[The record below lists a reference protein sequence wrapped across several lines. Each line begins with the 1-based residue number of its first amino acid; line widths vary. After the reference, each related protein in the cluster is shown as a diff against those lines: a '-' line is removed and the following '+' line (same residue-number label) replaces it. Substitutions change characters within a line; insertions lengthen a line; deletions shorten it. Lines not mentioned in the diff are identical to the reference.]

1 MTDGSSQDA
10 AEQPSSASVRRG
22 GWPRSRWGWGVPLV
36 LAVAGLLM
44 ATSAET
50 ARGTDLRSARRT
62 DLADLVRAQAARA
75 EAAQDSVQ
83 QLRADIDRLTAAQGV
98 ADAPVAQARGQGD
111 ALAPDAGLTAMS
123 GPGVVVTLDDAQRDP
138 GTALPPGVTP
148 DDLVVHQQ
156 DLQAVVNA
164 LWAGGAQGVEVMDQ
178 RLVSTSAVRC
188 VGNTLL
194 LHGRVYSPPFT
205 VSAVGDVRGLEAAL
219 RVSPPLVTY
228 RQWVDAVGLGYQVT
242 THPTLDL
249 PAYTGDLELP
259 YAQAVT
265 P

>member
-1 MTDGSSQDA
+1 MA
-10 AEQPSSASVRRG
+10 G
-22 GWPRSRWGWGVPLV
+22 GRSRWAWGVPVV
-36 LAVAGLLM
+36 LAVGGLLM
-44 ATSAET
+44 ATSALT

-75 EAAQDSVQ
+75 AAAQDSVQ
-83 QLRADIDRLTAAQGV
+83 QLRDEIDRLTAAQGV
-98 ADAPVAQARGQGD
+98 ANAPVAQARSAGD
-111 ALAPDAGLTAMS
+111 AIAPEVGLTAMS

-138 GTALPPGVTP
+138 GTPLPQGVTP

-188 VGNTLL
+188 VGNTLI

-205 VSAVGDVRGLEAAL
+205 VAGVGNVDRLTAAL
-219 RVSPPLVTY
+219 RRSPQLATY
-228 RQWVDAVGLGYQVT
+228 REWVDAVGLGYQVST
-242 THPTLDL
+242 RSALDL
-249 PAYTGDLELP
+249 PAYTGDLALGH
-259 YAQAVT
+259 AQV
-265 P
+265 PPS